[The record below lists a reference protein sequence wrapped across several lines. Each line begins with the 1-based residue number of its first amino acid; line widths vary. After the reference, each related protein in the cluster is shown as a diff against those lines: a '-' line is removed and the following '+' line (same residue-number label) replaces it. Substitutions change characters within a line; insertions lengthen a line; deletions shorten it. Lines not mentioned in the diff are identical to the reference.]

1 MQKNFFKLL
10 IEEHEQVKEILEQLE
25 ETDESDIETREQL
38 FKKLK
43 SGLIPHMK
51 AEEAAYYPVL
61 IDEDQSRKQA
71 LEAAEEH
78 HAAELILYEL
88 EKLSKKNERWGA
100 KLSVFKEILE
110 HHIQEEQEEL
120 FDVTR
125 EVLDDEAINGVM
137 KNFKKEKE
145 NTLQQMGEFL

>member
-1 MQKNFFKLL
+1 MQKDFFKLL
-10 IEEHEQVKEILEQLE
+10 KEEHEQVKEILEQLD

-43 SGLIPHMK
+43 SELVPHMK
-51 AEEAAYYPVL
+51 AEEASYYPIL
-61 IDEDQSRKQA
+61 IDEDQSREQA

-100 KLSVFKEILE
+100 KLSVFKEMIE
-110 HHIQEEQEEL
+110 HHIQEEQDEL
-120 FDVTR
+120 FDVSR
-125 EVLDDEAINGVM
+125 EVLDDEAISSVM

-145 NTLQQMGEFL
+145 NILQEMGEFL

>member
-1 MQKNFFKLL
+1 
-10 IEEHEQVKEILEQLE
+10 
-25 ETDESDIETREQL
+25 
-38 FKKLK
+38 
-43 SGLIPHMK
+43 MK
-51 AEEAAYYPVL
+51 AEEAAYYPRL
-61 IDEDQSRKQA
+61 IDEDQSKEQA

-100 KLSVFKEILE
+100 KLSVFKEMVE

-120 FDVTR
+120 FDATR
-125 EVLDDEAINGVM
+125 EVLDEDAINDVM

-145 NTLQQMGEFL
+145 NTIRQMGEFQ